1 MMNNASYI
9 YISNIQVQRVGAR
22 AYTNNLPLALV
33 SIMHNLKTKTP
44 DMTIK
49 SWSSQ
54 LLGQWICNVT
64 LAWNLANFDVS
75 SVNDLSNEMIPPEY
89 IFGFS
94 M

>member
-1 MMNNASYI
+1 MPHI

-33 SIMHNLKTKTP
+33 PIMHNPKTKRP
-44 DMTIK
+44 DTTIK
-49 SWSSQ
+49 SGSRQ
-54 LLGQWICNVT
+54 LLGQWICNIT

-75 SVNDLSNEMIPPEY
+75 SANDLSDEMIPSEY
-89 IFGFS
+89 MFGFL